1 MQFFVS
7 FTLAKMKPMLL
18 KKKLAYFGI
27 AILIIGSVFGIFVD
41 KAKAETAWNA
51 MPTTGFDA
59 QVNGVSAVS
68 EIAVWA
74 VGDDDDASGQL
85 SFFDG
90 WDWTEQTIPVPAEQ
104 ELNDISMASA
114 TIGVAVGD
122 TNATRGVILYTS
134 DGGTNWTQSA
144 DGDIPDVDLY
154 GVCMASTSVGWAV
167 GDSDG
172 AGNETL
178 LYTSDGGVNWAD
190 QGNAGLGDPDLNDVD
205 ATSTTVAVVV
215 GESDGANG
223 MIRYTGNGGT
233 NWTQRVDVDI
243 PDLGLNGVYVA
254 DADNAFVVGDDDGV
268 GGPGT
273 ILYTIDLS
281 NDDWDISA
289 DGDIPLLPLHGVD
302 GTSTTRVWVG
312 GESDSMI
319 ETSDGTDWEV
329 DVAPANSDTIRRLSA
344 ESADHIYGACSGTNY
359 VIASFDIAG
368 HDVQFDLGVG
378 ISVELDSTAAY
389 DFGTVIPEVVY
400 TSAANV
406 RNVTVKTN
414 NTAGWILYI
423 KGTGAFEDTSLNT
436 VNLNVLE
443 WSEDAAA
450 WTDTSTTD
458 TQVASNGSATSAA
471 GVTTGMEY
479 RLNTVPYGISTD
491 GTDFVTTITYTAV
504 TQ

>member
-1 MQFFVS
+1 MK
-7 FTLAKMKPMLL
+7 FTN
-18 KKKLAYFGI
+18 KKAALI
-27 AILIIGSVFGIFVD
+27 AILVLLIGATFGLTPEKV
-41 KAKAETAWNA
+41 KAETAWNA

-90 WDWTEQTIPVPAEQ
+90 WDWAEQAIPTTQ

-114 TIGVAVGD
+114 TAGVAVGD
-122 TNATRGVILYTS
+122 TDATRGAIIYTT
-134 DGGTNWTQSA
+134 DGGTNWTQSI
-144 DGDIPDVDLY
+144 DGDIPLVDMN
-154 GVCMASTSVGWAV
+154 GVCMVSATVGWAV
-167 GDSDG
+167 GDADAGG
-172 AGNETL
+172 AETL
-178 LYTSDGGVNWAD
+178 LYTSDGGINWTD
-190 QGNAGLGDPDLNDVD
+190 QGAGGITDPNLNDVD

-223 MIRYTGNGGT
+223 MIRYTGNAGT
-233 NWTQRVDVDI
+233 LWTQHTDIDI
-243 PDLGLNGVYVA
+243 PNFGLNGVYVA
-254 DADNAFVVGDDDGV
+254 STTTAFVVGDDDGG

-273 ILYTIDLS
+273 ILYTTDLS
-281 NDDWDISA
+281 NDNWDISA
-289 DGDIPLLPLHGVD
+289 DGDIPTQPLHGVD
-302 GTSTTRVWVG
+302 GTSTTRVWVS

-319 ETSDGTDWEV
+319 ETSDGLDWEGN
-329 DVAPANSDTIRRLSA
+329 VAPADSDTIRRLSA
-344 ESADHIYGACSGTNY
+344 EDNYHIYGACSGTNY
-359 VIASFDIAG
+359 VIASFDITA
-368 HDVQFDLGVG
+368 HDAQFDLGVG

-400 TSAANV
+400 TSAANI

-414 NTAGWILYI
+414 NVAGWILYI

-450 WTDTSTTD
+450 WTDTTTID
-458 TQVASNGSATSAA
+458 TQVASNGAATGAA

-479 RLNTVPYGISTD
+479 RINVVPYGVTTD
-491 GTDFVTTITYTAV
+491 GTDFVTTLTYTAV